1 MAKSYD
7 NNTETPSSG
16 PKKAAP
22 AKPAAPGPAR
32 PGGSAPGRMT
42 DVQRRAQQMANKPSV
57 SPTQFFQEAWVEL
70 KKTTWP
76 NRDVLTKST
85 SVVLALVAT
94 VAIWVGGLNYIL
106 DILTAKVF
114 LGGR

>member
-7 NNTETPSSG
+7 NNTETPTPG
-16 PKKAAP
+16 PKKPAPAKPAP

-32 PGGSAPGRMT
+32 LT
-42 DVQRRAQQMANKPSV
+42 DVQRRAQQMANKPAV

-94 VAIWVGGLNYIL
+94 VAIWVGGLNYIF
-106 DILTAKVF
+106 DIITAKVF
-114 LGGR
+114 LGR

>member
-7 NNTETPSSG
+7 NDTETPRTG

-22 AKPAAPGPAR
+22 AKPAATGPAR
-32 PGGSAPGRMT
+32 LS
-42 DVQRRAQQMANKPSV
+42 DVQRRAQQMAKKPQV
-57 SPTQFFQEAWVEL
+57 SPAQFFQEAWVEL

-76 NRDVLTKST
+76 DRDVLTKST

-94 VAIWVGGLNYIL
+94 VAIWVGGLNYIF
-106 DILTAKVF
+106 DIITAKVF
-114 LGGR
+114 LGR

>member
-7 NNTETPSSG
+7 NNTETPS

-22 AKPAAPGPAR
+22 AKPAAPAGPAR
-32 PGGSAPGRMT
+32 LT
-42 DVQRRAQQMANKPSV
+42 DVQRRAQQMANKPQV

-76 NRDVLTKST
+76 SRDVLTKST

-94 VAIWVGGLNYIL
+94 VAIWVGGLNYIF
-106 DILTAKVF
+106 DIITAKVF
-114 LGGR
+114 LGH